1 MYLGYVQLS
10 RGNDTR
16 LMLVKKTG
24 HHMHNWSYMDNWE
37 WSLLVLVTSP
47 DLWLNSNEVCLNTSM
62 SDGLSGNE

>member
-1 MYLGYVQLS
+1 MYLGCVQLS

-16 LMLVKKTG
+16 LMLVKETG
-24 HHMHNWSYMDNWE
+24 HHMHNWRYMDNWE

>member
-1 MYLGYVQLS
+1 MYLGCVQLS

-24 HHMHNWSYMDNWE
+24 HHMHNWRYMDNWE

>member
-1 MYLGYVQLS
+1 MYLGCVQLS
-10 RGNDTR
+10 RGNDTK
-16 LMLVKKTG
+16 LILVKQTG
-24 HHMHNWSYMDNWE
+24 LHMHNWRYRDNWE